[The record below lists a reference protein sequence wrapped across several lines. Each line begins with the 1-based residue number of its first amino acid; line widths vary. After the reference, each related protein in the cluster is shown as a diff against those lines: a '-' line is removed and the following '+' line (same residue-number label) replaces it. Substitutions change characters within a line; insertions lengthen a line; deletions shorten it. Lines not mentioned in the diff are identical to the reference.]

1 MDWIYYV
8 IVGLVAVLFLLVGYF
23 TRQLLANQQIRNAQ
37 NEAKKLLESA
47 QVKYEQMVLDAK
59 EEAVKVRAAAE
70 ADSRERRYELQRLER
85 RSSQREERLERK
97 LEALERRE
105 RSLIGREKEI
115 DTVKAEVEE
124 VKERQLQRLEAISG
138 MSSDEAKQQ
147 LLNAVEDEIKEDA
160 SRRVREWEVR
170 FKDDIDNIARDILA
184 TTIQRCAT
192 DVVSETTVSVVP
204 LPNDD
209 MKGRLIGREGRNI
222 RALEQATGVD
232 LIIDDTPESV
242 TISSFDPVRR
252 EVARIALSNLIL
264 DGRIHPA
271 RIEEVVDKAKVEVEA
286 TIRVEGE
293 QAARKS
299 GVQGLHPELIKL
311 LGRLKYRTSYGQ
323 NVMTHSMEVS
333 HIAGMLA
340 AEIGA
345 NVTLAKRAA
354 LLHDIGKAVDHDVE
368 GPHALIGANLV
379 KQWDKSAEVV
389 QAISE
394 HHGEAT
400 TTSSLGFI
408 LATADQISGSRLGAR
423 RESLDQYIKRIEAL
437 ENVASS
443 FPGVEKAFAIQAG
456 REVRIIVKPEQ
467 VDDLAA
473 MRLARDIVKKI
484 EESLEYPGQIKVTVM
499 REVRAV
505 DYAK

>member
-8 IVGLVAVLFLLVGYF
+8 IIGLVAVLCLLVGYF
-23 TRQLLANQQIRNAQ
+23 ARQILANQQIRNAQ

-47 QVKYEQMVLDAK
+47 QTKYEQMVLDAK

-70 ADSRERRYELQRLER
+70 ADSRERKYELQRLER

-115 DTVKAEVEE
+115 DTVKAQVEE
-124 VKERQLQRLEAISG
+124 VKEKQLQQLEAISG

-147 LLNAVEDEIKEDA
+147 LLNAVEDEIKEDS
-160 SRRVREWEVR
+160 SRRVREWEIR

-192 DVVSETTVSVVP
+192 DVVAETTVSVVP

-222 RALEQATGVD
+222 RAMEQATGVD

-252 EVARIALSNLIL
+252 EVARIALTSLIL

-271 RIEEVVDKAKVEVEA
+271 RIEEVVEKAKAEVEA

-323 NVMTHSMEVS
+323 NVMMHSMEVS

-389 QAISE
+389 QAIS
-394 HHGEAT
+394 
-400 TTSSLGFI
+400 
-408 LATADQISGSRLGAR
+408 
-423 RESLDQYIKRIEAL
+423 
-437 ENVASS
+437 
-443 FPGVEKAFAIQAG
+443 
-456 REVRIIVKPEQ
+456 
-467 VDDLAA
+467 
-473 MRLARDIVKKI
+473 
-484 EESLEYPGQIKVTVM
+484 
-499 REVRAV
+499 
-505 DYAK
+505 